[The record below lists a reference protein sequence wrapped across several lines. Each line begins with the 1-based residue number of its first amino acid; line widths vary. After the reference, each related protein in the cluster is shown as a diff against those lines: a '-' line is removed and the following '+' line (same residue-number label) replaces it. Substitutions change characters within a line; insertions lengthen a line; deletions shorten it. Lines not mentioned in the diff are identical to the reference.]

1 MLFSKYLISIS
12 EEKRFAVKY
21 EVLIYKPGKGAF
33 QFHFI
38 ETTPIV
44 KISEEINC
52 PVQSEFAAMFTKHCF
67 T

>member
-21 EVLIYKPGKGAF
+21 KVLIYKPGKEAF

-38 ETTPIV
+38 KTTQIV
-44 KISEEINC
+44 KILRRNQLSC
-52 PVQSEFAAMFTKHCF
+52 T